1 MSTTAKIDFDPDL
14 FADGGPDAEHDLP
27 TSNQP
32 TRRTNRAPFIVIVA
46 GSLLFVLASMAAFKI
61 FDFSAKTRGESLGVS
76 NILSPPFVQLSA
88 APEYPAMPMQSQAA
102 MPMQSQDNGVPSRQY
117 VHDFSARA
125 SDVFCGGN
133 EAMCS
138 TITTDKP
145 AEALAKI
152 AAIVPKEQGKHY
164 RLQVSVT
171 AIDEE

>member
-61 FDFSAKTRGESLGVS
+61 FYFSAKTRGESLGVS
-76 NILSPPFVQLSA
+76 NILSPPFDQVSA
-88 APEYPAMPMQSQAA
+88 APEYPAMPM
-102 MPMQSQDNGVPSRQY
+102 PSQDNAVPSRQY

-152 AAIVPKEQGKHY
+152 AAIAPKEQGKHY